1 MLIIALLASCNTIK
15 YVEDGEDLLHENTVV
30 VNDKK
35 SKDGDLYSYI
45 IQRPNLSTLGVPLQ
59 LHLYNYGN
67 LDFEKTFEE
76 WSLSHPNKYKRYNN
90 LFSEKQARLIYKYDK
105 GFNNWFLKKGQAP
118 VIYDSIKTEKTINS
132 FKKYYFSNGFFEA
145 NVDFEEIQTSEK
157 QKDVIYK
164 ITTRD
169 QYYIDTIE
177 SKIPSPVLDS
187 IYNNNIKDSY
197 LKSGNPFVFNDF
209 ELEEE
214 RLFNLFRNSGVYH
227 FNSNNIGFWTDSSK
241 VTHYK
246 DIVLKIPDRVI
257 TKGDSTYFVPYKI
270 QKIKNINVYTDFDTA
285 NKDIK
290 PNDSITYEG
299 ITYYAVNKLEYSPK
313 HLSNSIFIKPGEIY
327 KDENTVLTRNHLRK
341 LQNFKSSID
350 IRYQENDDETLTANI
365 YLIPIKK
372 YALTF
377 NLDATTSNIKPF
389 GILGKFSFIDKNLFK
404 GAEIFELSFQGSFLN
419 VSKDA
424 SDASGFFNAW
434 ELITNASLTIPR
446 IFFPIDT
453 KSIIPNYMSPQTRI
467 DLSFGM
473 QKNIGLDRQTLTT
486 GLGYNWRSSKRLGH
500 TFDIYNL
507 QYIENKNIDSY
518 FIVYSSEYEK
528 LNQTSENTG
537 VPLPENEKE
546 NYESINDDYIKI
558 ILDPDNNYEETNPED
573 YDIVSDV
580 NERQEILI
588 EDVVVPV
595 ISYSI
600 NYNTKEDLKDNN
612 FYFLT
617 GRIVS
622 SGTITAQLASKEN
635 EYGQKVLFGVPV
647 AQYIKAE
654 VEFKKYWDLS
664 NNNIFVFR
672 TFIGAAL
679 PYGNSSNIPFSRSY
693 NAGGSN
699 DIRAWR
705 TFDLGPGGELNNLE
719 FKVGTFK
726 MVTNFEYRFKMMNN
740 IYSAL
745 FVDIGNIWDITNSN
759 LVSEAGK
766 FTGFNSLKNS
776 AIGSGF
782 GIRYDFS
789 FLVFR
794 FDIGFKTYE
803 PYLIDQNKWLTNYNF
818 GNAVYNIGIN
828 YPF

>member
-15 YVEDGEDLLHENTVV
+15 YVEDGEDLLHKNTVV

-35 SKDGDLYSYI
+35 SKEGNLYSYI

-76 WSLSHPNKYKRYNN
+76 WSLNHPNKYKRYNN
-90 LFSEKQARLIYKYDK
+90 LFSEKQTRLIYKYDK

-118 VIYDSIKTEKTINS
+118 VIYNSIKTEKTINS

-145 NVDFEEIQTSEK
+145 NIDFEEIQTSEK

-164 ITTRD
+164 ITTGD

-209 ELEEE
+209 ELEEK

-299 ITYYAVNKLEYSPK
+299 INYYAVNELEYSPK
-313 HLSNSIFIKPGEIY
+313 YLSNSIFIKPGEIY

-350 IRYQENDDETLTANI
+350 IRYQENDDETLTVNI

-377 NLDATTSNIKPF
+377 DLDATTSNIKPF
-389 GILGKFSFIDKNLFK
+389 GILGKFSFIDNNLFK
-404 GAEIFELSFQGSFLN
+404 GAEILELSFQGSFLN
-419 VSKDA
+419 VSNDA

-473 QKNIGLDRQTLTT
+473 QKNIGLDRQTFTT

-500 TFDIYNL
+500 KFDIYNL

-518 FIVYSSEYEK
+518 FIVYSSEYDK
-528 LNQTSENTG
+528 LNDVYMDHNLG
-537 VPLPENEKE
+537 GGDPLPND
-546 NYESINDDYIKI
+546 YDTINDFIEFA
-558 ILDPDNNYEETNPED
+558 LDPANDFEDIYSDD
-573 YDIVSDV
+573 YDTVSDV
-580 NERQEILI
+580 NERRDILI
-588 EDVVVPV
+588 ENVLVPV

-600 NYNTKEDLKDNN
+600 NYNTKENFKDNN

-635 EYGQKVLFGVPV
+635 ENGQKVLFGVPV

-654 VEFKKYWDLS
+654 VEFKKYWDFS

-672 TFIGAAL
+672 TFIGAAF
-679 PYGNSSNIPFSRSY
+679 PFGNSSNIPFSRSY

-719 FKVGTFK
+719 FNVGTFK

-766 FTGFNSLKNS
+766 FTGFDSLKNS

>member
-580 NERQEILI
+580 NERQDILI

>member
-290 PNDSITYEG
+290 PNDSVTYEG

-580 NERQEILI
+580 NERQDILI

>member
-1 MLIIALLASCNTIK
+1 MLIIALLASCNTIR
-15 YVEDGEDLLHENTVV
+15 YVEDGKDLLHENTVV

-290 PNDSITYEG
+290 PNDSVTYEG

-313 HLSNSIFIKPGEIY
+313 HLSNSIFIEPGKIY

-453 KSIIPNYMSPQTRI
+453 ESIIPNYMSPQTRI

-558 ILDPDNNYEETNPED
+558 ILDPDNNYEETHPED
-573 YDIVSDV
+573 FDIVSDV
-580 NERQEILI
+580 NERQDILI

-595 ISYSI
+595 ISYGI